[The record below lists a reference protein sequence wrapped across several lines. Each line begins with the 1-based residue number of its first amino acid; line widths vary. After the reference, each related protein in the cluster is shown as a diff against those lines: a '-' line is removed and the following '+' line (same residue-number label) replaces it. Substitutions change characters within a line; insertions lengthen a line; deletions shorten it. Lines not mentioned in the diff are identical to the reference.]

1 MIENFEI
8 NSKEIDKIKKI
19 SKEERDFRINNLN
32 LFNKKGFPNK
42 KQEDWKFSDLREI
55 VRKNF
60 KKLNVNKAN
69 SEVKKVSPIK
79 DFDHNYIVVV
89 NGKLNSSN
97 FKFEEKNKISI
108 KNFQNDNFLQENKDN
123 PLICLNHALSEKGYH
138 VEVED
143 NYKFKKALIIYNL
156 FTKDLKDNI
165 LNSRN
170 KIKIGKNSELHTI
183 DLVINDSKYK
193 FINNVYENIILE
205 NNAVYKSICIQND
218 KSEGYFHKFS
228 KNKLSSKSKYSS
240 FIFPSGLK
248 FNKLDL
254 EFNLEGKDSE
264 CIVQS
269 ASFLNKNDHQEIKTR
284 MNHLAPSCKS
294 YQKVKN
300 VLSSDGQGVYQGKI
314 YVKDIAQKTNAY
326 QLSKALLLSDSSEFN
341 SKPELEIY
349 ADDVKCSHGA
359 TSGSVDED
367 SIYYLMTR
375 GLNRKEAVKLLIDG
389 FLNEVVD
396 MIKSNSVKKFVKR
409 KLEEQIH
416 KLDQHLLDKESILR
430 STPTILP
437 TNGWI
442 TSYFGHRI
450 SPTAGVKKMHEGL
463 DVGAN
468 FGTEILA
475 PADGIVTF
483 AGRKAGFGLFVQI
496 DHGYGIETIYAHS
509 QKIITKSGNKV
520 KRGDLIAKVGST
532 GASTGPHLHYE
543 VRINGT
549 AVDPL
554 YFVLE

>member
-8 NSKEIDKIKKI
+8 SSKEIDKIKEI

-60 KKLNVNKAN
+60 NKLNVNKAN

-123 PLICLNHALSEKGYH
+123 SLICLNHALSEKGYH

-254 EFNLEGKDSE
+254 EFNLEGEDSE
-264 CIVQS
+264 CILQS
-269 ASFLNKNDHQEIKTR
+269 ASFLNKSDHQEIKTK
-284 MNHLAPSCKS
+284 MNHVAPNCKS

-300 VLSSDGQGVYQGKI
+300 VLSSDGKGAYQGKI

-389 FLNEVVD
+389 FLNEIVD
-396 MIKSNSVKKFVKR
+396 MIKSNSIKKFVKS
-409 KLEEQIH
+409 KLEGQIH
-416 KLDQHLLDKESILR
+416 
-430 STPTILP
+430 
-437 TNGWI
+437 
-442 TSYFGHRI
+442 
-450 SPTAGVKKMHEGL
+450 
-463 DVGAN
+463 
-468 FGTEILA
+468 
-475 PADGIVTF
+475 
-483 AGRKAGFGLFVQI
+483 
-496 DHGYGIETIYAHS
+496 GY
-509 QKIITKSGNKV
+509 
-520 KRGDLIAKVGST
+520 
-532 GASTGPHLHYE
+532 
-543 VRINGT
+543 
-549 AVDPL
+549 
-554 YFVLE
+554 

>member
-8 NSKEIDKIKKI
+8 SSKEIDKIKEI

-60 KKLNVNKAN
+60 NKLNVNKAN

-123 PLICLNHALSEKGYH
+123 SLICLNHALSEKGYH

-205 NNAVYKSICIQND
+205 NNAMYKSICIQND

-240 FIFPSGLK
+240 FIFRSGLK

-264 CIVQS
+264 CILQS
-269 ASFLNKNDHQEIKTR
+269 ASFLNNSDHQEIKTK
-284 MNHLAPSCKS
+284 MNHAAPSCKS

-300 VLSSDGQGVYQGKI
+300 VLGSDGKGVYQVKI

-396 MIKSNSVKKFVKR
+396 MIKSNSIKKFVKS
-409 KLEEQIH
+409 KLEGQIH
-416 KLDQHLLDKESILR
+416 
-430 STPTILP
+430 
-437 TNGWI
+437 
-442 TSYFGHRI
+442 
-450 SPTAGVKKMHEGL
+450 
-463 DVGAN
+463 
-468 FGTEILA
+468 
-475 PADGIVTF
+475 
-483 AGRKAGFGLFVQI
+483 
-496 DHGYGIETIYAHS
+496 GY
-509 QKIITKSGNKV
+509 
-520 KRGDLIAKVGST
+520 
-532 GASTGPHLHYE
+532 
-543 VRINGT
+543 
-549 AVDPL
+549 
-554 YFVLE
+554 